1 MKENKFYIYC
11 HFDEKDI
18 PRYIGKGYRK
28 SKSYSRAF
36 YYKFRN
42 DEWYKIFP
50 SGKPSRV
57 EILEDNLSQLEVNEK
72 ENNWINHFGM
82 IKHGGSLVNLV
93 YNLSYLEMKL
103 RKKYWYDKYFSIED
117 NIIKRRKY
125 AKVRNQVPRVKELRK
140 KISEKWR
147 KENIEKF
154 RVLRKN
160 FYHRHRD
167 EILIDQRMKHRRF
180 NMSEEQLKKLK
191 EYNEKH
197 RERIR
202 ASAKKFYENNKER
215 ISHKRKEL
223 YQKNK
228 EKENQQSRDYYQK
241 NKERIDEQNRLR
253 RLKRREV
260 KNGEKGMAA

>member
-1 MKENKFYIYC
+1 MKENKFYVYC
-11 HFDEKDI
+11 HYDENGI

-28 SKSYSRAF
+28 SKPYSRAY

-57 EILEDNLSQLEVNEK
+57 EILEENLSQLEVNEK
-72 ENNWINHFGM
+72 ENNWINNFGM
-82 IKHGGSLVNLV
+82 IKDGGTLVNLV
-93 YNLSYLEMKL
+93 YNLSYLEMRSRMKH
-103 RKKYWYDKYFSIED
+103 WYDRYYSVED
-117 NIIKRRKY
+117 NVIKRRNY

-140 KISEKWR
+140 KIFIKWHA
-147 KENIEKF
+147 ENIERF
-154 RVLRKN
+154 RVLQKN
-160 FYHRHRD
+160 FYQKHRE
-167 EILIDQRMKHRRF
+167 EILINQRMKNRIS
-180 NMSEEQLKKLK
+180 NMSEEQLKKRK

-202 ASAKKFYENNKER
+202 AKAKNFYEKNKER
-215 ISHKRKEL
+215 LNQKRKEL

-253 RLKRREV
+253 RLKRKEV
-260 KNGEKGMAA
+260 NL